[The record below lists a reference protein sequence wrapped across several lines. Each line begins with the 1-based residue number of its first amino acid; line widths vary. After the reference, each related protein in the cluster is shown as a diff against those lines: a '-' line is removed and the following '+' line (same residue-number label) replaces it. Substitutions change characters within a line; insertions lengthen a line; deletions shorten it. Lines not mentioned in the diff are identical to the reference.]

1 MSSYANG
8 MLFVA
13 SDIGP
18 ADEADFNRWYDR
30 EHIEERVR
38 MEGVISAARYKA
50 IDGKPRH
57 LALYWADSTEVF
69 ASPAY
74 ARAFVNQSEW
84 SLKTLPLMTHPYRRI
99 GNVEASVGQ
108 GSGAYITV
116 LPLLEDLERQ
126 DVTDICEQ
134 VGQHLAT
141 DDTFVR
147 SYVIFPIDEL
157 SKSLPQEDLTTR
169 TMRPL
174 FIIES
179 SDPVANGSAMRLAS
193 AALPAVLQDAARYAL
208 SWKLASSELLS

>member
-13 SDIGP
+13 SDIEP

-38 MEGVISAARYKA
+38 MEGVISASRYKA
-50 IDGKPRH
+50 IDGKPKY

-74 ARAFVNQSEW
+74 AKAFVNQSEW
-84 SLKTLPLMTHPYRRI
+84 SLKSLPKMTNPYRRI
-99 GNVEASVGQ
+99 GNVDASVGQ
-108 GSGAYITV
+108 GSGAYVTV
-116 LPLLEDLERQ
+116 LPLQEELEQR
-126 DVTDICEQ
+126 DVIDMCAQ
-134 VGQHLAT
+134 VGKHLAA
-141 DDTFVR
+141 DETFVR
-147 SYVIFPIDEL
+147 SYVIFPVDEL
-157 SKSLPQEDLTTR
+157 SKPLPQEDLSKR

-179 SDPVANGSAMRLAS
+179 SDPVANGSALRLAS
-193 AALPAVLQDAARYAL
+193 ATLPCVLQDAARYAL